1 MVDTSRLGNE
11 MYDFSKQISKFHD
24 DHVRLTRQQQA
35 DMRGRRDT
43 NVRRI
48 EDGLKELD
56 KPSLAETIP
65 QGGYKQKSMTQPP
78 ESDKVSRYDID
89 LGVVFEEE
97 DAKGPR
103 TTKGWVLS
111 AIARKAKGLMKNEPE
126 AKPKCV
132 RVIYADGYQCDF
144 AVMRRRW
151 NGAQYVYELAAG
163 NEWVATDP
171 RAMNAWVDEEVIR
184 KSPEEVGS
192 SQARRQVRLGKFF
205 CKTHAHRTSAK
216 FPAGLMATAIFLDHY
231 VAIAGRDDDSFRE
244 TLRAISYRHPQQPV
258 FANGQQISDEKDMKR
273 IERLV
278 AQAKASVDVLDAVGD
293 GATEEKVAKAWRKLF
308 RHSFFDEIAE
318 AASAAKALETKSAF
332 GGAALASPHV
342 AAKPAAAERLER
354 MRADVDSRR
363 GSSTGAPWSR

>member
-1 MVDTSRLGNE
+1 

-24 DHVRLTRQQQA
+24 DHVRLTLQHQA
-35 DMRGRRDT
+35 DMKGRRDA

-48 EDGLKELD
+48 EDGLQELD
-56 KPSLAETIP
+56 KPPLAETIP

-78 ESDKVSRYDID
+78 ESDKDSRYDID

-97 DAKGPR
+97 DTKGPR

-111 AIARKAKGLMKNEPE
+111 AIARKAEGLMKNAPE

-132 RVIYADGYQCDF
+132 RVIYANGYQCDF

-163 NEWVATDP
+163 DEWVATDP
-171 RAMNAWVDEEVIR
+171 RAMNAWVDAEVKR

-192 SQARRQVRLGKFF
+192 SQARREVRLGKFF
-205 CKTHAHRTSAK
+205 CKTHAHRKSAK
-216 FPAGLMATAIFLDHY
+216 FPAGLVTTAIFLEHY
-231 VAIAGRDDDSFRE
+231 VAIPGRDDDSFQE
-244 TLRAISYRHPQQPV
+244 TLRSISYRHPEQPV
-258 FANGQQISDEKDMKR
+258 IANGQQISDEKDVKR

-278 AQAKASVDVLDAVGD
+278 AQAKKAVAVLDAVGD
-293 GATEEKVAKAWRKLF
+293 DSTEEEVAIAWKKVF
-308 RHSFFDEIAE
+308 HHSFFDEVAV
-318 AASAAKALETKSAF
+318 SANSAKALETKSAF
-332 GGAALASPHV
+332 GGVALASPHV
-342 AAKPAAAERLER
+342 AAKPAAAELSATERLER
-354 MRADVDSRR
+354 MRSDVDSQR